1 MMSKGTLME
10 NKHPIDRQLDQDLG
24 QGLLDQRSGIIE
36 EIYSAYAARLRQV
49 VWPVL
54 HDHVEVEDVLQD
66 VLMYA
71 HDKSQQFDCHRGAL
85 FSWLS
90 TIARRRAIDRLRQ
103 RMARQRAKDGFEEEQ
118 REVTAQRTTVESTV
132 ARSANNRDLRK
143 LFGRMLSR
151 LPDSQEQVIRM
162 KFYEYL
168 SQREIAARMNTSPS
182 TVRTRIELGMKK
194 LKESVDSMGAAVA

>member
-1 MMSKGTLME
+1 ME
-10 NKHPIDRQLDQDLG
+10 TKHPIDRQMDKELG
-24 QGLLDQRSGIIE
+24 QALLDQRPGIIE
-36 EIYSAYAARLRQV
+36 KIYHTYGARLRQV

-54 HDHVEVEDVLQD
+54 HDHVEMEDVLQD

-71 HDKSQQFDCHRGAL
+71 HDKSQQFDSHRGAL

-103 RMARQRAKDGFEEEQ
+103 RMARQRAKDGFEDEQ
-118 REVTAQRTTVESTV
+118 REETAQRTHVESTV
-132 ARSANNRDLRK
+132 AKAANNRDLRK
-143 LFGRMLSR
+143 LFGRMLER

-162 KFYEYL
+162 KFYEYM